1 MSKGCKNGKCKVHRW
16 MDKAEQ
22 GKRKSINVGETTY
35 VMWKKKW
42 NKMEQKKIKSGNMDV
57 CMYAHTKKEK

>member
-1 MSKGCKNGKCKVHRW
+1 
-16 MDKAEQ
+16 
-22 GKRKSINVGETTY
+22 
-35 VMWKKKW
+35 MWKKKW